1 MMNKT
6 TKRTIWILAMV
17 ALLFATGCNTET
29 TVATPTSAPTATVAP
44 TQEAVPTEVV
54 VPTEEIVATKA
65 PVVELTEAVKPTAMP
80 ELAPTKLP
88 EPTATV
94 TPVPTA
100 TPMLVPTNTPVPT
113 ATPTPEATATPEP
126 TATVTP
132 VPTVTPKP
140 TATPTPKPTATPKPT
155 PSPTPVPVKEIVAG
169 DYVTFGHYP
178 QGLGLTA
185 DEVGEEVVNAKYDEN
200 GIAEVNGVFY
210 YRADLTEHA
219 SKLPYPAAP
228 VIGKDITQENYDWA
242 VRYFKYNLPLSNP
255 AWQVDDVC
263 YFVCEPIEW
272 QVLETESG
280 KAFLLSKYVLD
291 AQPYHKM
298 YESDDFDWETEFY
311 YETSWEECDLREWL
325 NNSFYNTAFSK
336 AEQESV
342 LLTKVKNTDNV
353 KNGEDSG
360 SDTEDYVYLLSDA
373 EALEYFGNEMIGRSK
388 EELPEKT
395 EQLGLPTAY
404 ALLQG
409 VYTRGDKSTYW
420 YKEYSDWWLRTTAS
434 ARYAVYLAASSRMV
448 SSGKPV
454 EQVQVGVR
462 PVVWI
467 DVTMAEVE
475 KVN

>member
-1 MMNKT
+1 M
-6 TKRTIWILAMV
+6 
-17 ALLFATGCNTET
+17 
-29 TVATPTSAPTATVAP
+29 
-44 TQEAVPTEVV
+44 
-54 VPTEEIVATKA
+54 
-65 PVVELTEAVKPTAMP
+65 
-80 ELAPTKLP
+80 
-88 EPTATV
+88 
-94 TPVPTA
+94 
-100 TPMLVPTNTPVPT
+100 
-113 ATPTPEATATPEP
+113 
-126 TATVTP
+126 
-132 VPTVTPKP
+132 
-140 TATPTPKPTATPKPT
+140 
-155 PSPTPVPVKEIVAG
+155 
-169 DYVTFGHYP
+169 
-178 QGLGLTA
+178 TA

-219 SKLPYPAAP
+219 SKLPYPNSH
-228 VIGKDITQENYDWA
+228 VVGKYVTQEDYDWA
-242 VRYFKYNLPLSNP
+242 TEYYKKRLLEDNP

-272 QVLETESG
+272 QVLKTESG

-291 AQPYHKM
+291 AHPYHKM
-298 YESDDFDWETEFY
+298 FESDDFDWETEFY

-325 NNSFYNTAFSK
+325 NDSFYNTAFSE
-336 AEQESV
+336 ADQESV

-360 SDTEDYVYLLSDA
+360 PDTKDYVYLLSDA

-409 VYTRGDKSTYW
+409 VYTRGEKSTYW
-420 YKEYSDWWLRTTAS
+420 YKEYSDWWLRTTGLTQ
-434 ARYAVYLAASSRMV
+434 YAVYLSASSRMV
-448 SSGKPV
+448 SSGKHIAKV
-454 EQVQVGVR
+454 EAGVR

-467 DVTMAEVE
+467 DVATAKVE